1 MQVKSFISS
10 VLLLGTV
17 VALPLVLNTNKVL
30 AQPSDALPPPVLTD
44 KAPDLIIQR
53 VRETGN
59 RARIVIK
66 NQGSKASTPCVL
78 SVYAGVDFN
87 KIRSRKI
94 PAIPVGGTK
103 TVTVRGAAK
112 SPSLYFI
119 DANNSV
125 AELVESNNIAFV
137 P

>member
-10 VLLLGTV
+10 VFLLGTV
-17 VALPLVLNTNKVL
+17 ALPLALNANKAV
-30 AQPSDALPPPVLTD
+30 AQPSNVLPPPVVTD
-44 KAPDLIIQR
+44 KAPDLIIKR
-53 VRETGN
+53 VKETGN
-59 RARIVIK
+59 RAKIVIK

-78 SVYAGVDFN
+78 SVYGGVDFD

-94 PAIPVGGTK
+94 PAIPVGGSK
-103 TVTVRGAAK
+103 TVIVRGAAK

-125 AELVESNNIAFV
+125 SELVESNNIAFV

>member
-1 MQVKSFISS
+1 MQIKSLISS
-10 VLLLGTV
+10 VFLLGT
-17 VALPLVLNTNKVL
+17 VALPLVLNTNKAV
-30 AQPSDALPPPVLTD
+30 AQPSNVLPPPVVTD

-53 VRETGN
+53 VKETGN

-78 SVYAGVDFN
+78 SVYGGTSFD

-94 PAIPVGGTK
+94 PAIPVGGTR
-103 TVTVRGAAK
+103 TVIVRGAAK

-125 AELVESNNIAFV
+125 AELVESNNVAFV

>member
-10 VLLLGTV
+10 VFLLGTV
-17 VALPLVLNTNKVL
+17 ALPLALNANKAV
-30 AQPSDALPPPVLTD
+30 AQPSNVLPPPVVTD
-44 KAPDLIIQR
+44 KAPDLIIKR
-53 VRETGN
+53 VKETGN
-59 RARIVIK
+59 RAKIVIK

-78 SVYAGVDFN
+78 SVYGGVDFN

-94 PAIPVGGTK
+94 PAIPVGGSK
-103 TVTVRGAAK
+103 TVIVRGAAK
-112 SPSLYFI
+112 SHSLYFI

-125 AELVESNNIAFV
+125 SELVESNNIAFV

>member
-1 MQVKSFISS
+1 MQIKSLISS
-10 VLLLGTV
+10 VFLLGT
-17 VALPLVLNTNKVL
+17 VALPLVLNTNKVV
-30 AQPSDALPPPVLTD
+30 AQPADVLPPPVLTD

-53 VRETGN
+53 VKETGN

-78 SVYAGVDFN
+78 SVYGGSSFD

-94 PAIPVGGTK
+94 PAIPVGGTR
-103 TVTVRGAAK
+103 TVIVRGAAK

-125 AELVESNNIAFV
+125 SELVESNNIAFV